1 MRVLCHNL
9 LVELDDVGQ
18 EGECL
23 DLSPHEVHEDL
34 FVEVWVRFLGG
45 GGLEGDGGHDQGDEL
60 LHVVVNLLQRSNK
73 TLDKVDKPANPSWC
87 ETLSEQ
93 LEKPSLPRLQG
104 LIHVKRKKDFE
115 CPFLIISFS
124 THRGFV

>member
-1 MRVLCHNL
+1 MLCHNL

-23 DLSPHEVHEDL
+23 DLGPHEVHEDL

-60 LHVVVNLLQRSNK
+60 LHVVVNLLQRSNTTFRLFVLTLVLQK
-73 TLDKVDKPANPSWC
+73 TKTQAQNSSQKLKKKLKIC
-87 ETLSEQ
+87 EA
-93 LEKPSLPRLQG
+93 
-104 LIHVKRKKDFE
+104 
-115 CPFLIISFS
+115 FS
-124 THRGFV
+124 KI

>member
-1 MRVLCHNL
+1 MSGGNEEVFPEVGHFVWALCQQGEHALDHQVRVLCHNL

-34 FVEVWVRFLGG
+34 FVEVWVRLLGG

-60 LHVVVNLLQRSNK
+60 LHVVVNLLQRSDT
-73 TLDKVDKPANPSWC
+73 TLDKVDIPAH
-87 ETLSEQ
+87 L
-93 LEKPSLPRLQG
+93 
-104 LIHVKRKKDFE
+104 
-115 CPFLIISFS
+115 
-124 THRGFV
+124 